1 MDVLLYR
8 AGRHKAGRSPFHT
21 DRERLLLTDREGKVN
36 AYVWE
41 GFGFAREERDISFAV
56 FGDILIHE
64 PIYRYGLS
72 QGDFSFLFENQM
84 DRLKE
89 YDVTVI
95 NQETPFVKD
104 PSAYSDYPR
113 FGTPV
118 EVEKAIKE
126 AGFDVVT
133 CATNHALDQGAEG
146 VNVTKTLLQE
156 DGITCLGIQ
165 KADEKEYR
173 PYELLK
179 RKGVCFAL
187 FNYTYGTNGIRLPED
202 APYMVHLLSEEDQV
216 RADLEKPAERQMPLS
231 YLYIGERKKAKGQ
244 MPFRKSG
251 PGSFWKAAWM

>member
-1 MDVLLYR
+1 MGRLWVCQGR
-8 AGRHKAGRSPFHT
+8 AGHFLCG
-21 DRERLLLTDREGKVN
+21 
-36 AYVWE
+36 
-41 GFGFAREERDISFAV
+41 

-72 QGDFSFLFENQM
+72 QGDFSFLFENQK

-187 FNYTYGTNGIRLPED
+187 LIIPTEPMGSDCRRMRPTWCTCFLRKIRSGLIWKSPQRGRCRYRICTLGNGRKQRD
-202 APYMVHLLSEEDQV
+202 RCLSGKV
-216 RADLEKPAERQMPLS
+216 GRDL
-231 YLYIGERKKAKGQ
+231 
-244 MPFRKSG
+244 SG
-251 PGSFWKAAWM
+251 KRRGCSGRHSSPCIAAL